1 MSYWDTSCIV
11 KLYTPEPDSEM
22 FRDYLAQGVA
32 CVSCDIT
39 ALEFWATVRR
49 KEAEGVLAPGEA
61 RKVQTA
67 LESDLA
73 DGSILIKPCDST
85 VRSRFDQIVD
95 QCHSFIPPI
104 FIRTNDA
111 LHLAAAGCAGETEI
125 VATDK
130 RLRQAAL
137 ALGHTVFPLE

>member
-1 MSYWDTSCIV
+1 
-11 KLYTPEPDSEM
+11 M
-22 FRDYLAQGVA
+22 FRDFLAQGGN
-32 CVSCDIT
+32 CVTSDIT
-39 ALEFWATVRR
+39 ALEFWAIVRR
-49 KEAEGVLAPGEA
+49 KEAEGILAPGEA
-61 RKVQTA
+61 RRVQTT

-95 QCHSFIPPI
+95 QCHSLVPAI

-111 LHLAAAGCAGETEI
+111 LHLAAADCAGETEI

-137 ALGHTVFPLE
+137 ALGLTVFPPE